1 MGICGRPRA
10 GGSVPLPPV
19 GAPSVSAMGVMAG
32 SPRAQEDAF
41 KRCRQTTG
49 SKRRIQTVPG
59 FMMIT
64 PLSQLSRFLPWVPG
78 AAAVVRP
85 VGRPVLRR
93 PRAKWPPS
101 ASGAALQGPSADAG
115 DADGLEAARCGW
127 YDSSHELQSGLVV
140 LEHSD
145 PQALVSE
152 LPPSDWLELYLEW
165 SALTPPD
172 GRC

>member
-1 MGICGRPRA
+1 
-10 GGSVPLPPV
+10 
-19 GAPSVSAMGVMAG
+19 MGVMAG

-59 FMMIT
+59 FIMIT
-64 PLSQLSRFLPWVPG
+64 PLSHLSRFLPWVPG
-78 AAAVVRP
+78 AAALVRP
-85 VGRPVLRR
+85 AARPVLRR
-93 PRAKWPPS
+93 QRARQPLLV
-101 ASGAALQGPSADAG
+101 SGAALQGPAADAT
-115 DADGLEAARCGW
+115 DADGSDAARCGW

-140 LEHSD
+140 LEHSG

-152 LPPSDWLELYLEW
+152 LPPSDWLELYLAW
-165 SALTPPD
+165 RALSPPD